1 MFQSYGWEKGLLA
14 YKTLFRTSNSLWKQ
28 QYEEKLM
35 SNMENYLVKQNKYVA
50 RITYSEI
57 YLFHQG
63 NVFIFMNKYF

>member
-1 MFQSYGWEKGLLA
+1 
-14 YKTLFRTSNSLWKQ
+14 
-28 QYEEKLM
+28 
-35 SNMENYLVKQNKYVA
+35 MENYLVKQNKYVA